1 MTRLHSKL
9 RLLYP
14 QRDRRFR
21 GRVRWV
27 LMGLLLL
34 GLMGSIPGK
43 GVLPVQAQLPNAA
56 VQNIQ
61 RFWDTANGAKLESDR
76 VQLDGYPLF
85 PIAAPAVAEE
95 AKQKATV
102 SPLEQRR
109 TSIESTLHQWA
120 NRDLNLAQ
128 LQVESTLDVKS
139 GLPIITLN
147 DQYLMTVTTLDA
159 QLQSTD
165 PERWSKTL
173 TQILEKALRQ
183 ARRERQS
190 DFLIQQTWTA
200 GAILLGILLIGI
212 GATLLLRRLKRLRK
226 GLAVPVA
233 STHPPEQII
242 GSATNPSFEVLQL
255 RQQQRLR
262 LNGLQQ
268 QGIRLVLVASWAMGI
283 FLLLGLFPYT
293 RWLQPLVLANPLKIV
308 GIGVGVYL
316 LTRLSDELI
325 DRLFGLVTDDPEVLA
340 QRNSRLI
347 LRATTIAQ
355 VTKSVASL
363 ALGGAG
369 ILLMLAVIGIDLLP
383 LLAGAGIVGLAISF
397 AGQSVIKDVIN
408 GILILIEDQYA
419 VGDTITVGA
428 MSGKVE
434 SVNLRITQLRD
445 RKGQLITV
453 PNSTISVVENAS
465 KDWSRVD
472 FAIDLDYQTNL
483 DRAIAILKEL
493 ADTFYRDPAWQSKI
507 LEPPEILGVD
517 QLMHTGLQL
526 RIWIKTQP
534 NEQWSV
540 SREFRRRVQLA
551 MLQEGLEVGMPYQR
565 MVESFTS
572 SEQGS

>member
-1 MTRLHSKL
+1 
-9 RLLYP
+9 
-14 QRDRRFR
+14 
-21 GRVRWV
+21 
-27 LMGLLLL
+27 MGLVLL
-34 GLMGSIPGK
+34 GLMGSIPG
-43 GVLPVQAQLPNAA
+43 GGMLPVQAQLPNGA

-95 AKQKATV
+95 AKQKSKV

-120 NRDLNLAQ
+120 NRDLNVAQ
-128 LQVESTLDVKS
+128 LQVESTLDEKS
-139 GLPIITLN
+139 GLPIITIN

-165 PERWSKTL
+165 PERWSETL

-200 GAILLGILLIGI
+200 GAMLLGILLIGV
-212 GATLLLRRLKRLRK
+212 GATLLLRRLKRFRK

-242 GSATNPSFEVLQL
+242 GSATNPSSEVLQL

-268 QGIRLVLVASWAMGI
+268 QGVRLVLVASWAVGI

-308 GIGVGVYL
+308 GIGVGIYL

-363 ALGGAG
+363 TLGGAG

-419 VGDTITVGA
+419 VGDTITVGQ

-445 RKGQLITV
+445 RKGQLITI

-493 ADTFYRDPAWQSKI
+493 ADTFYRDPVWQSKI

-517 QLMHTGLQL
+517 QLTHTGLQL

-534 NEQWSV
+534 NEQWTV

>member
-1 MTRLHSKL
+1 
-9 RLLYP
+9 
-14 QRDRRFR
+14 
-21 GRVRWV
+21 
-27 LMGLLLL
+27 
-34 GLMGSIPGK
+34 
-43 GVLPVQAQLPNAA
+43 

-95 AKQKATV
+95 AKQKSKV

-120 NRDLNLAQ
+120 NRDLNVAQ
-128 LQVESTLDVKS
+128 LQVESTLDEKS
-139 GLPIITLN
+139 GLPIITIN

-165 PERWSKTL
+165 PERWSETL

-200 GAILLGILLIGI
+200 GAMLLGILLIGV
-212 GATLLLRRLKRLRK
+212 GATLLLRRLKRFRK

-242 GSATNPSFEVLQL
+242 GSATNPSSEVLQL

-268 QGIRLVLVASWAMGI
+268 QGVRLVLVASWAVGI

-308 GIGVGVYL
+308 GIGVGIYL

-363 ALGGAG
+363 TLGGAG

-419 VGDTITVGA
+419 VGDTITVGQ

-445 RKGQLITV
+445 RKGQLITI

-493 ADTFYRDPAWQSKI
+493 ADTFYRDPVWQSKI

-517 QLMHTGLQL
+517 QLTHTGLQL

-534 NEQWSV
+534 NEQWTV

>member
-1 MTRLHSKL
+1 M
-9 RLLYP
+9 
-14 QRDRRFR
+14 
-21 GRVRWV
+21 
-27 LMGLLLL
+27 MGLVLL
-34 GLMGSIPGK
+34 GLMGSIPG
-43 GVLPVQAQLPNAA
+43 GGMLPVQAQLPNGA

-95 AKQKATV
+95 AKQKSKV

-120 NRDLNLAQ
+120 NRDLNVAQ
-128 LQVESTLDVKS
+128 LQVESTLDEKS
-139 GLPIITLN
+139 GLPIITIN

-165 PERWSKTL
+165 PERWSETL

-200 GAILLGILLIGI
+200 GAMLLGILLIGV
-212 GATLLLRRLKRLRK
+212 GATLLLRRLKRFRK

-242 GSATNPSFEVLQL
+242 GSATNPSSEVLQL

-268 QGIRLVLVASWAMGI
+268 QGVRLVLVASWAVGI

-308 GIGVGVYL
+308 GIGVGIYL

-363 ALGGAG
+363 TLGGAG

-419 VGDTITVGA
+419 VGDTITVGQ

-445 RKGQLITV
+445 RKGQLITI

-493 ADTFYRDPAWQSKI
+493 ADTFYRDPVWQSKI

-517 QLMHTGLQL
+517 QLTHTGLQL

-534 NEQWSV
+534 NEQWTV